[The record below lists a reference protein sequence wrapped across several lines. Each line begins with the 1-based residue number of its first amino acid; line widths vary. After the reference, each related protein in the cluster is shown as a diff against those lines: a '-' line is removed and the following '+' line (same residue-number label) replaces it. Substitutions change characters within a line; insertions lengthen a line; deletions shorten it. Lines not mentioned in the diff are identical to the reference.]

1 MRVDTASEK
10 DGRQDDPGKAV
21 ADAACKDE
29 GHGHSAVNGAP
40 LAVRVIQAP
49 GPQGTH

>member
-1 MRVDTASEK
+1 MRVVATSNDE
-10 DGRQDDPGKAV
+10 GQEYPGKAV
-21 ADAACKDE
+21 ADAACKDA

-40 LAVRVIQAP
+40 MAVRVIQAP